1 MDLALWGKS
10 YFIGH
15 ILITCLPQ
23 EMANVADGHLS
34 HPPRSSV
41 LTREEVVDGFQIAGF
56 VSPGLRNLHLEKP
69 CLLVEQKY
77 SISHES
83 ESEMLLSHV
92 PLCDPMGCSPWNS
105 PGQNTGVGNL
115 SFSRGSSQPRDRT

>member
-115 SFSRGSSQPRDRT
+115 SLLQRIVPTQG